1 MTLVVDASVACKW
14 FFEEDLSSEAR
25 ALAESDAVFSAPDMI
40 LAECANA
47 AWRRVLAKAIPQAQ
61 ARAFLK
67 ALPRWFESL
76 VPSARLHEAAFE
88 MACVLEHPVYDCQ
101 YLALARD
108 EGTRL
113 VTADRAFVER
123 VRRSRWSDR
132 IESLDGSWGV
142 SGLTGPA

>member
-1 MTLVVDASVACKW
+1 MNLVIDASVACKW

-40 LAECANA
+40 LVECANA
-47 AWRRVLAKAIPQAQ
+47 AWRRVLNETVPEAQ

-67 ALPRWFESL
+67 SLPLWFESL
-76 VPSARLHEAAFE
+76 TPSAQLHEAAFE

-101 YLALARD
+101 YLALAQE

-113 VTADRAFVER
+113 ITADRAFVER
-123 VRRSRWSDR
+123 AGGSRWKDR
-132 IESLDGSWGV
+132 IESL
-142 SGLTGPA
+142 SGD